1 MDKSLDI
8 FRLESDGTALWRG
21 TAEGFDAAKARVKA
35 LASLS
40 PGDYMIYSPVPQEPK
55 LSLRSTMLQNSEAAQ
70 LGAVH
75 KCRYSPDCGLGRAR

>member
-1 MDKSLDI
+1 MDKSLEI

-40 PGDYMIYSPVPQEPK
+40 PGI
-55 LSLRSTMLQNSEAAQ
+55 T
-70 LGAVH
+70 
-75 KCRYSPDCGLGRAR
+75 